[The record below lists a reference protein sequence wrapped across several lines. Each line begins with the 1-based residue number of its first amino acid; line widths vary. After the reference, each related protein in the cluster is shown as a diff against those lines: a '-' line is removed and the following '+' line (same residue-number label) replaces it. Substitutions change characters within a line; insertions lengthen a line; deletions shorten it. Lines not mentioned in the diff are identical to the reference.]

1 MNQIS
6 SQQFEAIFKEAA
18 IGIIISDS
26 NGKII
31 STNKFAEKLFG
42 YFENELIEKSI
53 SDLIPQH
60 LKEKHHHLQNNYIQA
75 PKSRPMGLGTDLK
88 AKRKDGSLFSVE
100 ISLSHYSDKDKPYF
114 IAFISDITQR
124 RKVELELILKNN
136 EINKLNEQL
145 EEEVKLRTQDLE
157 KTLKELEFKTQ
168 DLEILLTKEKE
179 LGDLKTRFVSM
190 ASHEFRTPLTAIHTT
205 ATILEKIQIQDDL
218 KEKYIRNINRI
229 KSSVFHLNEILEEF
243 LSVGKI
249 EDNKVIVHP
258 SEIILN
264 EFIQDI
270 ILDIESNPQ
279 FKSNIDINIEYN
291 GIWITDFSILRK
303 ILINLITN
311 ALKFSQKPVKL
322 HIFEENQELRF
333 IISDNGIGIS
343 AEDQKHLFERFF
355 RGNNT
360 SGIQGTGLGLYLVG
374 RYIGI
379 IKGKIHLK
387 SELNIGTQVDFT
399 IPTLHL

>member
-1 MNQIS
+1 M
-6 SQQFEAIFKEAA
+6 
-18 IGIIISDS
+18 
-26 NGKII
+26 
-31 STNKFAEKLFG
+31 
-42 YFENELIEKSI
+42 
-53 SDLIPQH
+53 
-60 LKEKHHHLQNNYIQA
+60 
-75 PKSRPMGLGTDLK
+75 
-88 AKRKDGSLFSVE
+88 
-100 ISLSHYSDKDKPYF
+100 
-114 IAFISDITQR
+114 
-124 RKVELELILKNN
+124 
-136 EINKLNEQL
+136 
-145 EEEVKLRTQDLE
+145 
-157 KTLKELEFKTQ
+157 
-168 DLEILLTKEKE
+168 
-179 LGDLKTRFVSM
+179 
-190 ASHEFRTPLTAIHTT
+190 
-205 ATILEKIQIQDDL
+205 
-218 KEKYIRNINRI
+218 
-229 KSSVFHLNEILEEF
+229 
-243 LSVGKI
+243 
-249 EDNKVIVHP
+249 IVHP

-291 GIWITDFSILRK
+291 GKWITDFSILRK

-333 IISDNGIGIS
+333 IISDKGIGIS
-343 AEDQKHLFERFF
+343 PEDQKHLYERFF

-379 IKGKIHLK
+379 LKGKIHLK